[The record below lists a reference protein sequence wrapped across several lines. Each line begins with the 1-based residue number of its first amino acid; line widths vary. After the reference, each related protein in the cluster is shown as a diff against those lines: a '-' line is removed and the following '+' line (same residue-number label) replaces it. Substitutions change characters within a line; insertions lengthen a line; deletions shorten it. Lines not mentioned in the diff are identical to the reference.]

1 MDNNKPI
8 GVLILILLI
17 ILCGVYLL
25 IVDETPHQTENNKI
39 NNTTTGTISNN
50 STNISTNITNNT
62 TISDINNTNDS
73 NVNPGDIIQ
82 KKVFTVKE
90 NEKGQN
96 EGMEPG
102 TYIIYYTANDGPL
115 KIEKIK

>member
-25 IVDETPHQTENNKI
+25 IVDEANHQTENNKI

-50 STNISTNITNNT
+50 STNTTNNT
-62 TISDINNTNDS
+62 TISDINNTNES
-73 NVNPGDIIQ
+73 NINPGDIIQ
-82 KKVFTVKE
+82 KKVFTIKE

>member
-25 IVDETPHQTENNKI
+25 IVDETHHQTENNKI

-62 TISDINNTNDS
+62 TIS